1 MSRSQSYHE
10 SVCHIDT
17 ARARSLIARTVVR
30 SLAASG
36 VAVNPDLAAY
46 VAKRVL
52 YALVR
57 SCKRARGMAPA
68 VDPASAS

>member
-17 ARARSLIARTVVR
+17 ARARSLIACTVVR

-57 SCKRARGMAPA
+57 SCKRGSRNGAG
-68 VDPASAS
+68 S